1 MNHNKLE
8 GVSPTEIGLIK
19 KLTFCNLGNNA
30 IQGGNHEVGNMTS
43 LKLFWVSWNELDG
56 KIRKEVGNLSN
67 LLQLN
72 VNGNALSGWI
82 PEELCK
88 LKSLMVLELWS
99 NHLTGAIP
107 TGLAHL
113 PKLKQINDD

>member
-1 MNHNKLE
+1 M
-8 GVSPTEIGLIK
+8 
-19 KLTFCNLGNNA
+19 
-30 IQGGNHEVGNMTS
+30 
-43 LKLFWVSWNELDG
+43 
-56 KIRKEVGNLSN
+56 
-67 LLQLN
+67 LQLN

-88 LKSLMVLELWS
+88 LKSLMVLELYMWS